1 MKIPKKILL
10 STFVIIFNLQYV
22 FAQDPQLSQ
31 FYNQQIYHNPAFT
44 GHTGGSRLMA
54 SSRLQWFGLGLP
66 YKTYMASYDT
76 YIDNGVSVGGQV
88 IHDEQSSNFQTN
100 TVSGLF
106 SRWWEFGLTM
116 GIKASYV
123 NRGINL
129 DNLKFIDQYSSS
141 GIATQSQDPLAKANN
156 FNQNFGD
163 FSFGALY
170 EKHFGESDEFNPNK
184 KGIQF
189 GLSVNHIDKILYG
202 QDFTLPL
209 PQIGVHGSWKIPID
223 FKFWYRDENREEST
237 LTLTGYFRKQ
247 GKNMMLDFGPTIR
260 FSPII
265 LGLWYRGLP
274 IRLYDKTPQQDALVV
289 LMGYEQEKF
298 RVGLSY
304 DVTVSSLGWNSG
316 GTAELSLWFGLG
328 NVNFTG
334 TKSNFTPKPNC
345 EKFRRHRSW

>member
-1 MKIPKKILL
+1 MLFFLSLL
-10 STFVIIFNLQYV
+10 NKQNT
-22 FAQDPQLSQ
+22 FAQDPQFSQ

-44 GHTGGSRLMA
+44 GHTGGTRFMA
-54 SSRLQWFGLGLP
+54 SSRFQWFGLGQP
-66 YKTYMASYDT
+66 YKTYMASYDN
-76 YIDNGVSVGGQV
+76 YIDNGVSIGGQI

-116 GIKASYV
+116 GIKASYI
-123 NRGINL
+123 NRGINI

-141 GIATQSQDPLAKANN
+141 GIGTQSQDPLARANN
-156 FNQNFGD
+156 FNQNFAD
-163 FSFGALY
+163 FSFGSLY

-184 KGIQF
+184 EGIQF
-189 GLSVNHIDKILYG
+189 GLSINHIDKMLYG

-209 PQIGVHGSWKIPID
+209 PQIGVHASWKLPID
-223 FKFWYRDENREEST
+223 FNFWEQDKDIEEST

-247 GKNMMLDFGPTIR
+247 GKNMMLDLGPTIR

-274 IRLYDKTPQQDALVV
+274 VRLYDKTPQQDALVV
-289 LMGYEQEKF
+289 LMGYENEKV

-304 DVTVSSLGWNSG
+304 DITVSSLGWNSG
-316 GTAELSLWFGLG
+316 GTAELSVWFGLG

-334 TKSNFTPKPNC
+334 TKKNTPGKIGC